1 MIFCNYVNVRWG
13 LYTGKWKYGKM
24 SKTCNEFGTN
34 PIKMISEHKT
44 KLKVD
49 SKTKNIEIVILSH
62 IL

>member
-1 MIFCNYVNVRWG
+1 